1 MGKSLN
7 TVLLEIYGKGGCSEL
22 SVYIYISRRPGQ
34 KDFFCDADIS
44 TKPYWDKYNE
54 LIRRGEYTGASML
67 LSTSPIHSYSSG
79 ILNFIEAKIK
89 NTQEYVLSKEKY
101 NPYHISDGEPGLK
114 AGEVWL

>member
-1 MGKSLN
+1 MTKLSPN

-22 SVYIYISRRPGQ
+22 SVYI
-34 KDFFCDADIS
+34 F
-44 TKPYWDKYNE
+44 
-54 LIRRGEYTGASML
+54 

-89 NTQEYVLSKEKY
+89 NTQGYVLSKEKY